1 MDFSDALGAIQGW
14 IGVAVSVSCTAHG
27 TEYLRATGVLDRPE
41 LHGDGP
47 GGGEHWIFPLTGNT
61 GSFALQQRAYVGAA
75 WSEDRISL
83 QIELTAA
90 SLQIEL
96 A

>member
-1 MDFSDALGAIQGW
+1 MDFSDALAAIQGW
-14 IGVAVSVSCTAHG
+14 IGIAVSVSCTAHG
-27 TEYLRATGVLDRPE
+27 TEYVRATGVLDRPE
-41 LHGDGP
+41 LHGDAD
-47 GGGEHWIFPLTGNT
+47 GGEHWIFPLTGNA
-61 GSFALQQRAYVGAA
+61 GSFALPQDSYLGAT
-75 WSEDRISL
+75 WSQDRITL

>member
-1 MDFSDALGAIQGW
+1 MDFSDALAAIQGW
-14 IGVAVSVSCTAHG
+14 IGVAVSVSVTAHG
-27 TEYLRATGVLDRPE
+27 TEYLRATGVVDRPE
-41 LHGDGP
+41 QHGDVV
-47 GGGEHWIFPLTGNT
+47 GGEHWIFPLAGNS
-61 GSFALQQRAYVGAA
+61 GSFALPQGAYLGAA

-90 SLQIEL
+90 SLRIEL

>member
-1 MDFSDALGAIQGW
+1 MDFSDTLAAIQGW
-14 IGVAVSVSCTAHG
+14 IGVAVSVSVTAHG
-27 TEYLRATGVLDRPE
+27 TEYVRATGILDRPE
-41 LHGDGP
+41 AHGEPD
-47 GGGEHWIFPLTGNT
+47 GGEHWIFPLTGNS
-61 GSFALQQRAYVGAA
+61 GSFALPQRAYLGAA

-83 QIELTAA
+83 RIELTAA

>member
-1 MDFSDALGAIQGW
+1 MDFSDALAAIQGW
-14 IGVAVSVSCTAHG
+14 IGIAVSVSCTAHG
-27 TEYLRATGVLDRPE
+27 TEYVRATGVMDRPE
-41 LHGDGP
+41 LHDDP
-47 GGGEHWIFPLTGNT
+47 AGGEHWIFPLTGNA
-61 GSFALQQRAYVGAA
+61 GAFALPQGSYLGAR
-75 WSEDRISL
+75 WSEDRVSL

>member
-1 MDFSDALGAIQGW
+1 MDFSDALAAIQGW
-14 IGVAVSVSCTAHG
+14 IGVAVSVSVTAHG
-27 TEYLRATGVLDRPE
+27 TEYVRATGVLDRPE
-41 LHGDGP
+41 QHGETGSD
-47 GGGEHWIFPLTGNT
+47 EHWIFPLAGNS
-61 GSFALQQRAYVGAA
+61 GSFALPQGAYLGAA

>member
-1 MDFSDALGAIQGW
+1 MDFSDALAAIQGW
-14 IGVAVSVSCTAHG
+14 IGVEVSVSVTAHG

-41 LHGDGP
+41 PHGEP
-47 GGGEHWIFPLTGNT
+47 GGGEHWIFPLAGNA
-61 GSFALQQRAYVGAA
+61 GSFALPQGAYLGAA
-75 WSEDRISL
+75 WSEDHVSL